1 MEKSSFFN
9 SVGGD
14 RVYKAEEWAEYFAS
28 FIGNGVFPA
37 PSDGLQVEANGSA
50 GIVLRAGRAWIN
62 GYFYFNTDDLN
73 IELNTADG
81 VLNRV
86 DRIVIRWDLTARTI
100 SVVVKSSAPSANPT
114 APALQ
119 RDADAY
125 ELCLADVFV
134 RAGST
139 SVLQSD
145 ITDQRY
151 NSSLCGIVA
160 GTVDQIDASA
170 LSKQFND
177 YAELFKEETK
187 LDFEAWFE
195 EIRGILAEDIA
206 GSLALAIDDINQ
218 SKAQPSGIATLD
230 SNGKLVQ
237 MPTAADV
244 GAIKLRWSTII
255 NETTATPNKY
265 NFDDYITPGDVVS
278 VDNYASAQSAANIP
292 EQVPGKLYVLPLR
305 TDDQGRNDLMQE
317 YHTTTGK
324 IYVRPRYYYSGNA
337 WSKWSG
343 TMPDRVTEQLY
354 VFNVTPGYRNFDSY
368 LTTGVRISV
377 LSNNTAASIYNCPS
391 KYSGLLEVTALS
403 DDILM
408 QTYHDAMSVTYT
420 RTNSDGAWHNWD
432 SSDSVKQY
440 TLTVTSDFE
449 ITLTSSTSGQ
459 TVPRYQLYKNSS
471 MVYFYINF
479 KCHKSLNA
487 RVDYA
492 FGSVPQSIAPP
503 FTVAG
508 QGVSNITPIVLWVR
522 SSGEVLLRPSAN
534 IAAESELEGQM
545 TWISK

>member
-218 SKAQPSGIATLD
+218 SKGQPSGIATLT
-230 SNGKLVQ
+230 SSGKLAQ

-244 GAIKLRWSTII
+244 GAIKLRWSTLI

-278 VDNYASAQSAANIP
+278 VDNYASAQSIANIP
-292 EQVPGKLYVLPLR
+292 EAVPGKLYVLPLR
-305 TDDQGRNDLMQE
+305 TDNQGRNDIMQE
-317 YHTTTGK
+317 YHTVTGNV
-324 IYVRPRYYYSGNA
+324 YTRPRYYYSGNT
-337 WSKWSG
+337 WSDWSNKWITPTLNAPFTPG
-343 TMPDRVTEQLY
+343 TDTPVTYRKYNNMVTIRGWVLTLKRWGTIFTLPDGYRPTQNMD
-354 VFNVTPGYRNFDSY
+354 FVTPQSETAG
-368 LTTGVRISV
+368 LGGVARIHIKPDGTVRFS
-377 LSNNTAASIYNCPS
+377 SSTYETA
-391 KYSGLLEVTALS
+391 E
-403 DDILM
+403 
-408 QTYHDAMSVTYT
+408 AMSAGCALNV
-420 RTNSDGAWHNWD
+420 SFA
-432 SSDSVKQY
+432 
-440 TLTVTSDFE
+440 
-449 ITLTSSTSGQ
+449 
-459 TVPRYQLYKNSS
+459 
-471 MVYFYINF
+471 IN
-479 KCHKSLNA
+479 
-487 RVDYA
+487 
-492 FGSVPQSIAPP
+492 
-503 FTVAG
+503 
-508 QGVSNITPIVLWVR
+508 
-522 SSGEVLLRPSAN
+522 
-534 IAAESELEGQM
+534 
-545 TWISK
+545 